1 MSNILKK
8 ITKKYKWLRFL
19 NYKTTKLAVL
29 SAALFG
35 LCLSSGASFAKYRD
49 ENYGGGNAGAAKFGG
64 EIVSFDYKTYSI
76 EKISAQYY
84 GTYAFVA
91 EFSIDFSNFEAS
103 FNYDISLK
111 ITANDSDIWS
121 SNNPVNGTSFS
132 YKTGNLYTLDA
143 NFKPTNNVSGLL
155 TESMKINTNYAYA
168 SNADGWNSSSSSD
181 WLSYNSESDVVTL
194 TGSISVN
201 ESDKIVEYKILYFVY
216 IAVEDATEI
225 SESYILYNLNT
236 IQIGGNQ

>member
-49 ENYGGGNAGAAKFGG
+49 ENYGNGNAGAAKFGG

-76 EKISAQYY
+76 ENISAQYY

-91 EFSIDFSNFEAS
+91 EFSIDFSDYETS
-103 FNYDISLK
+103 FYYNISLK
-111 ITANDSDIWS
+111 ITASDSDIWS
-121 SNNPVNGTSFS
+121 SNNPVSGTSFS
-132 YKTGNLYTLDA
+132 YKTGNLYTLDTDF
-143 NFKPTNNVSGLL
+143 NPTNKVSSLL
-155 TESMKINTNYAYA
+155 TENMAINKNYAYA
-168 SNADGWNSSSSSD
+168 SNENVWNSSLSSD
-181 WLSYNSESDVVTL
+181 WLSYDGENDVVTL
-194 TGSISVN
+194 TGSM
-201 ESDKIVEYKILYFVY
+201 EASDSNKIIEYKILYFVD
-216 IAVEDATEI
+216 IAVEDANDI
-225 SESYILYNLNT
+225 PESYILYNLNI
-236 IQIGGNQ
+236 IQKGGNE